1 MLSLLLVV
9 VILTIVTNLISTVGA
24 PAINNLVRL
33 ATACLDPHGSNC
45 SATSPPLL
53 FYAAIVYNPAECRS
67 RKTPPCFSSAEC
79 VHHHHRTQLTL
90 SLPIVMEPLHP
101 LHSLPRTIRHAESES
116 PKIGGSTATER
127 ACRNQ

>member
-1 MLSLLLVV
+1 MVSLLLVV

-53 FYAAIVYNPAECRS
+53 FYAAD
-67 RKTPPCFSSAEC
+67 C
-79 VHHHHRTQLTL
+79 VQPLDEHHRAPHLRNASIIT
-90 SLPIVMEPLHP
+90 
-101 LHSLPRTIRHAESES
+101 
-116 PKIGGSTATER
+116 TEFR
-127 ACRNQ
+127 